1 MKRSIPKSQTR
12 FLKRENTFANR
23 NLLQDHLQAV
33 VKVLTTPI
41 RERNTQEVQLLASY
55 MKAVSFFS
63 DLETTMGTEA
73 LQQCCQ
79 YMSLEQYGEGE
90 VVST

>member
-1 MKRSIPKSQTR
+1 MKRSMPKSQTR
-12 FLKRENTFANR
+12 FLKRENTFVQH
-23 NLLQDHLQAV
+23 NLLQEHIQAV
-33 VKVLTTPI
+33 VKVLTMPT
-41 RERNTQEVQLLASY
+41 RERNAQDVQLLASY
-55 MKAVSFFS
+55 MKAVTFFS

-79 YMSLEQYGEGE
+79 YMSLEQYAEGE

>member
-1 MKRSIPKSQTR
+1 MKRSMPKSQTR
-12 FLKRENTFANR
+12 FLKRGNTFVQH
-23 NLLQDHLQAV
+23 NLLQEHIQAV
-33 VKVLTTPI
+33 VKVLTMPA
-41 RERNTQEVQLLASY
+41 RERNTQDVQLLASY